1 MVLAHQE
8 AKKVHS
14 LTSRSSMSFFT
25 LLTDGLSRL
34 PASPLWPYFPTA
46 MEIAVAARP
55 PANRSKYASV
65 SPAFAGRFQNLGG
78 KPHYS
83 ARCVNTARQI
93 RFASSTFLKMF

>member
-55 PANRSKYASV
+55 LTAVSTRPSVRRSPVGFK
-65 SPAFAGRFQNLGG
+65 
-78 KPHYS
+78 
-83 ARCVNTARQI
+83 I
-93 RFASSTFLKMF
+93 